1 MIEIE
6 NKKDCVK
13 LVDDESVDYIK
24 HVVLTEDYT
33 ILPNIY
39 DIETGLFFKLS
50 EDNEQ
55 VFIMGTD
62 DVTETNYYVISTYIS
77 HDNYNNKELK
87 ILFFNTTNEP
97 IVLKKGTCIAEI
109 FYSSKIFNG
118 YTIYNQNGLNIKEI
132 NKEVVEDIEGD
143 IDSENIKSIR
153 INLKAQII
161 NA

>member
-13 LVDDESVDYIK
+13 IVDDESVDYIK

-62 DVTETNYYVISTYIS
+62 DVSETDYYVISTYIS

-118 YTIYNQNGLNIKEI
+118 YNIYNQDGLNIQAIDKDLI
-132 NKEVVEDIEGD
+132 KNIEVE
-143 IDSENIKSIR
+143 IDSQNNKTIR
-153 INLKAQII
+153 INL
-161 NA
+161 